1 MYEVDIT
8 PEGRRSFNRLPGKVH
23 LAALEAIFGPIARS
37 PHQAG
42 KPLLWDFEG
51 LYSARRGDFR
61 IIYEILEAEKIVL
74 IHRATQEGAIPTP
87 TDGDQNASSSSHSYQ
102 PS

>member
-1 MYEVDIT
+1 MYEIDIT
-8 PEGRRSFNRLPGKVH
+8 PEGRRGFNRLPDKVH
-23 LAALEAIFGPIARS
+23 EAALEAIFGPIAHN

-61 IIYEILEAEKIVL
+61 IIYEISETENIVL
-74 IHRATQEGAIPTP
+74 IHRVDHRRSAYRPR
-87 TDGDQNASSSSHSYQ
+87 
-102 PS
+102 